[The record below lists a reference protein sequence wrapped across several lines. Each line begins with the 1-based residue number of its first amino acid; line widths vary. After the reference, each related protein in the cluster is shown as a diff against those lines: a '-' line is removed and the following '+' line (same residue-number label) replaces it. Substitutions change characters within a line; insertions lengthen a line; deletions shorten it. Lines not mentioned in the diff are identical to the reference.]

1 MNMGRLMLL
10 TFRITGHF
18 SLFFARLSLR
28 YLEKSWYYQ
37 PFWVWQGHPNFGETH
52 IVASMVSL
60 AFMRFFGISGLN
72 SFGCWQR
79 HPLQLSQKIFICFVF
94 SQTNLKCQDLKSGGF
109 FEVISVVFKGSTVNL
124 FSELSTKAANRL
136 LLFRY
141 LHKNWTQQVFLYI
154 AKIDIWEACQACF

>member
-60 AFMRFFGISGLN
+60 AFMRWGSLEYQA

-79 HPLQLSQKIFICFVF
+79 HPLQLSQKTYLLCL
-94 SQTNLKCQDLKSGGF
+94 SSDKSEMSRLEVWSGF

>member
-28 YLEKSWYYQ
+28 YLEKSWYFQ

-60 AFMRFFGISGLN
+60 AFMRWGSLEYQA

-79 HPLQLSQKIFICFVF
+79 HPLQLSQKTFICFV
-94 SQTNLKCQDLKSGGF
+94 SQTNLKCQDLKSGVF